1 MAQRNDIKY
10 FSADFPLNTP
20 LKAARDHEKS
30 GKQAVLNYEALR
42 EAIFYKP
49 SVYTSLFFFFTKQQP

>member
-42 EAIFYKP
+42 EAIFY
-49 SVYTSLFFFFTKQQP
+49 